1 MGSLCVLTSA
11 FLPLP
16 GYDHEGRKVVIIRTA
31 AHDPSIT
38 PMDLVFKATHFIGD
52 VMMCEDEQASV
63 TGIVQVLDLQGA
75 TAGHALQMTP
85 ALVKKAMIIWQVR

>member
-1 MGSLCVLTSA
+1 MCVLTIRA

-31 AHDPSIT
+31 AHDPSTT

-52 VMMCEDEQASV
+52 VMVCEDEQASV
-63 TGIVQVLDLQGA
+63 TGIVQVLDLKGS

-85 ALVKKAMIIWQVR
+85 ALIKKAMIIWQVR